1 MNKVKTVVVL
11 AIALLAAAVAWFA
24 LRPAEKR
31 SGGGGD
37 APAPG
42 RAMQTAKARPGG
54 AATASRRARPKPVL
68 FDDDDDDDFTP
79 EERRL
84 SDRIED
90 ALDREDVGA
99 VVACVDAALACTNT
113 EIREAMV
120 NALGW
125 FGVKGMAALTSFLG
139 DPDEDVRENAM
150 NEWSM
155 ALSEIEDDGE
165 RIGVVETA
173 MAVLSDEDALED
185 ISGEYI
191 GVDDKLAVESLLR
204 VIEGGGSAEG
214 VAKAKETYEFVTGDE
229 FVDRATA
236 EKWIAEEYEP

>member
-1 MNKVKTVVVL
+1 M
-11 AIALLAAAVAWFA
+11 AVAWFV

-31 SGGGGD
+31 QGGGEEPVRGNVVK
-37 APAPG
+37 
-42 RAMQTAKARPGG
+42 TAKARAGG
-54 AATASRRARPKPVL
+54 TASSSRRVRPKPVL
-68 FDDDDDDDFTP
+68 FEDDEDDEFTP

-90 ALDREDVGA
+90 GLDREDVGA
-99 VVACVDAALACTNT
+99 VIACVDAALACTNT
-113 EIREAMV
+113 EVREAMV

-139 DPDEDVRENAM
+139 DPDEDVRESAM

-185 ISGEYI
+185 ISGEFI

-236 EKWIAEEYEP
+236 EKWIQEEYEP